1 MRNVLLLLIAAV
13 GMVAA
18 QDKPAEKQKT
28 PKSPEEAALIN
39 KLAAEKDPNKL
50 LGDLDEWVKQFPESD
65 WKAGWPAMYL
75 SVYQQAGKMREAF
88 DKANEIL
95 ATKPEDFA
103 ALSAV
108 LRIGMTLNNNAPS
121 ATDLDA
127 VERACEYIA
136 ANPDKV
142 FADSNRPESLI
153 TAAQWPGVK
162 PVMMQQLP
170 AILIA
175 AYTARKDEARME
187 AKLKEKATAY
197 PGEPRFALALAQM
210 YLGQIKAHPE
220 RQPLVLFYYARAA
233 AIDGPTA
240 DTAANKGKY
249 TAFVNKNYKLYHG
262 SDEGLNDVAA
272 AAKANPVAPADFKI
286 KSTVDIAQE
295 KADAEAK
302 ENAANPAMAIWKSVK
317 TGLTGDSPD
326 QFFKGSVETSL
337 LPGKDSTGQEMKWK
351 AKIVSMKPTIRP
363 KTLVVAIEKVDG
375 DVTLNLAEGASLPG
389 KMEPG
394 EEIQFEGTVTAYTK
408 DPYMLTLE
416 VTKDQIVG
424 WTGKNAPVH
433 NLKKKAQ

>member
-13 GMVAA
+13 GTVAA
-18 QDKPAEKQKT
+18 QDPPPAHQNT

-39 KLAAEKDPNKL
+39 GLAAEKDPNKL
-50 LGDLDEWVKQFPESD
+50 LADLDKWVKEFPDSD
-65 WKAGWPAMYL
+65 WKNLRPGMYL

-95 ATKPEDFA
+95 AAKPEDFA

-121 ATDLDA
+121 PADLDA
-127 VERACEYIA
+127 VEKACEYIA

-142 FADSNRPESLI
+142 FADSNRPDTI

-162 PVMMQQLP
+162 PILNQQLP

-175 AYTARKDEARME
+175 AYTARKDEARQE
-187 AKLKEKATAY
+187 AKLREKAAAY

-210 YLGQIKAHPE
+210 YLSQIKAHPE

-240 DTAANKGKY
+240 DTAANRAKY

-262 SDEGLNDVAA
+262 SDEGLNDVVAL
-272 AAKANPVAPADFKI
+272 AKANPVAPADLKI
-286 KSTVDIAQE
+286 KSTVEIAQE
-295 KADAEAK
+295 KADQEAK
-302 ENAANPAMAIWKSVK
+302 ENAANPAMAMWKAVK
-317 TGLTGDSPD
+317 TGLTGDNPD
-326 QFFKGSVETSL
+326 QFFEGSVKGSA
-337 LPGKDSTGQEMKWK
+337 LPGQDPNTKQDMKWK
-351 AKIVSMKPTIRP
+351 AKIVSMKPSMRP

-375 DVTLNLAEGASLPG
+375 DVTLNLDMPLPG
-389 KMEPG
+389 NMEPG
-394 EEIQFEGTVTAYTK
+394 SEIQFDGVASGYTK
-408 DPYMLTLE
+408 DPFMLTLDVE
-416 VTKDQIVG
+416 KDKIVG
-424 WTGKNAPVH
+424 WTGKNPVVH
-433 NLKKKAQ
+433 NKKKAQ